1 MSTDTPDKHAS
12 LIAAHHARLSAL
24 IAGDIEAL
32 GKVVAEDMIFV
43 SAKGITRTRP
53 DVIASFKVGT
63 MKIERMD
70 SFDISTRIYGNTG
83 ILMYRADTK
92 SRDGDVTI
100 EGVTRSTT
108 VYINGDGGW
117 RMVSQHQSFLE

>member
-1 MSTDTPDKHAS
+1 MSTDTPDKHTS

-53 DVIASFKVGT
+53 DVITSFKAGT
-63 MKIERMD
+63 MKIERMH

-83 ILMYRADTK
+83 ILMYQADTK
-92 SRDGDVTI
+92 SRDGDLTI